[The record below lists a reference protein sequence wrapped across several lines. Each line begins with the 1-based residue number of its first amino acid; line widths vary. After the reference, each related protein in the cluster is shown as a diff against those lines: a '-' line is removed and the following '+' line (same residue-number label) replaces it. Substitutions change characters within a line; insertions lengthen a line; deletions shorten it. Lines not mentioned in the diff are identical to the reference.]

1 MSIPLR
7 MLILE
12 DRPSDADLMVLELE
26 GAGFAPDW
34 KRIDTEKDYLA
45 SLDSELDIILSDY
58 SLPQFDGLRALT
70 LLQDQGLDI
79 PFILVTGGFE
89 ELGIACMKRGASDYL
104 IKDRLGRLG
113 VAVSQALEE
122 KKLREEK
129 RQAEQ
134 SLREGEERYRMLFED
149 SIDAI
154 IIANGKGKIIDFNY
168 AALRMFGYSRDEMLT
183 ITDREV
189 YVDPEQANRFVE
201 QLEQHGSIRDLEV
214 RLRAKDGGEMECL
227 VSASQR
233 RTEDGISLARNSVI
247 RNRAKLGGAGEDLRQ
262 S

>member
-1 MSIPLR
+1 MSTPLR
-7 MLILE
+7 ALILE
-12 DRPSDADLMVLELE
+12 DRSADADLMLLELRR
-26 GAGFAPDW
+26 AGFEVDW
-34 KRIDTEKDYLA
+34 KRVDTEKEYLA
-45 SLDSELDIILSDY
+45 SLDPDLDIILADY

-89 ELGIACMKRGASDYL
+89 ELGIACLKQGASDYL

-113 VAVSQALEE
+113 AAVTQALEE
-122 KKLREEK
+122 KKLRDEK

-134 SLREGEERYRMLFED
+134 ALREGEERYRMLFED

-154 IIANGKGKIIDFNY
+154 IIANGEGKIIDFNY
-168 AALRMFGYSRDEMLT
+168 AALRMFGYSRVEMLT
-183 ITDREV
+183 ITDREL

-201 QLEQHGSIRDLEV
+201 QLEEHGSVRDLEV

-233 RTEDGISLARNSVI
+233 RTEDGTSLARNSVI
-247 RNRAKLGGAGEDLRQ
+247 RSIAEPLGAGDELRQ